1 MTDASATGL
10 LVLHAVRLKGFG
22 DEVAVAARFGLE
34 VDVAAELLLDLQAY
48 GWVAWSEFAGSGGW
62 SLTETGR
69 AENARQLA
77 AELDQVGGRPAIQQA
92 YSDFLPLNGRLQRA
106 CTDWQLRP
114 TASDPLAFNDHTD
127 LDWDQQVIDELGA
140 LSDSLK
146 KISAGICGVL
156 GRFDGYDHRFATALE
171 RVRAGD
177 GSWVDKSGA
186 DSCHTVWFELHE
198 DLIATLG
205 LTRGTH

>member
-1 MTDASATGL
+1 M
-10 LVLHAVRLKGFG
+10 LHAVRLKGFG
-22 DEVAVAARFGLE
+22 DEVAVAGRFGLE
-34 VDVAAELLLDLQAY
+34 VDVAAEFLLDSQAF
-48 GWVAWSEFAGSGGW
+48 GWVAWSEFAGSRGW
-62 SLTETGR
+62 SLTEAGR

-77 AELDQVGGRPAIQQA
+77 AELDQVGGRAAIQQA
-92 YSDFLPLNGRLQRA
+92 YSDFLPLNGRLQQA

-114 TASDPLAFNDHTD
+114 TASDALAFNDHTD
-127 LDWDQQVIDELGA
+127 LDWDRRVVDELGA
-140 LSDSLK
+140 LGDSLR
-146 KISAGICGVL
+146 KISEQIGAVL
-156 GRFDGYDHRFATALE
+156 ERLDGYDDRFAAALS

-177 GSWVDKSGA
+177 GSWVDRTGA

>member
-1 MTDASATGL
+1 MAGL

-22 DEVAVAARFGLE
+22 DEVAVAGRFGLE
-34 VDVAAELLLDLQAY
+34 VDVAAEFLLDSQAF
-48 GWVAWSEFAGSGGW
+48 GWVAWSEFAGSRGW
-62 SLTETGR
+62 SLTEAGR

-77 AELDQVGGRPAIQQA
+77 AELDQVGGRAAIQQA
-92 YSDFLPLNGRLQRA
+92 YSDFLPLNGRLQQA

-114 TASDPLAFNDHTD
+114 TASDALAFNDHTD
-127 LDWDQQVIDELGA
+127 LDWDQRVVDELGA
-140 LSDSLK
+140 LGDSLR
-146 KISAGICGVL
+146 KISEQIGAVL
-156 GRFDGYDHRFATALE
+156 ERLDGYDDRFAAALS

-177 GSWVDKSGA
+177 GSWVDRTGA